1 MSRRIAAAFAGT
13 LVVGL
18 LVAVMSISLHPRE
31 QEARRAISLQ
41 PEAPPPIVRRVTRT
55 VTIHKKDQGE
65 PRDAHVITVVRTQ
78 APTTVSDG
86 GGGSATGDAG
96 YVTKDEHGGDEHH
109 GDEHHGDDGG
119 DDDAGDKF

>member
-1 MSRRIAAAFAGT
+1 MSRKVAAAFAGT

-31 QEARRAISLQ
+31 QEPQRASSLQ
-41 PEAPPPIVRRVTRT
+41 PEVPPPIVRRVTRT
-55 VTIHKKDQGE
+55 VTVHKKDQRE
-65 PRDAHVITVVRTQ
+65 ARDGPVITVVRTQ
-78 APTTVSDG
+78 APTTDG

>member
-31 QEARRAISLQ
+31 QESRRAISLQ
-41 PEAPPPIVRRVTRT
+41 PEAPPPIVRKVTRT
-55 VTIHKKDQGE
+55 VTVHKKDQVE

-86 GGGSATGDAG
+86 GSATGDAG
-96 YVTKDEHGGDEHH
+96 YVKDEHH
-109 GDEHHGDDGG
+109 GDEHHGDEHHRGDGG
-119 DDDAGDKF
+119 DDGAGDKF